1 MSQQEIMPEPQSNES
16 KQSNAGQS
24 GHEEDIYTAQ
34 PYYWSTQPKEEPT
47 SGHDDSLTQNDY
59 ANGYQPQNETVY
71 SYPENNN
78 TNSAKATADFSQSQG
93 QQQRQQQQFQSQ
105 QARSPYAPD
114 GDSFETGY
122 NPYNSY
128 NSYNSYNADNGSSM
142 QQSAPPWARPQRSR
156 GGFRWL
162 WLVLLAFMFLGPALH
177 LIGAAFFF
185 LFPLLFIGLIVF
197 ASAVFWSTIGSR
209 RSRGPGGPGGY
220 NGGRG
225 PWGW

>member
-16 KQSNAGQS
+16 KQANAGQPS
-24 GHEEDIYTAQ
+24 HEEDIYAAQ
-34 PYYWSTQPKEEPT
+34 PYYWSTQPKEEPA

-59 ANGYQPQNETVY
+59 ASGYQPQNETVY
-71 SYPENNN
+71 SYPENSNN
-78 TNSAKATADFSQSQG
+78 SSAKATADFSQSQG
-93 QQQRQQQQFQSQ
+93 QQQQRQQQQFQSQ

-128 NSYNSYNADNGSSM
+128 NSYNADNGSRM
-142 QQSAPPWARPQRSR
+142 QQSVPPWAHPQRSR
-156 GGFRWL
+156 GSFRWF
-162 WLVLLAFMFLGPALH
+162 WLVLLAFMFISPLFR

-197 ASAVFWSTIGSR
+197 ASVVFWSTIGSR
-209 RSRGPGGPGGY
+209 RPRGPGGHGGY
-220 NGGRG
+220 NGWRG